1 MLSAVQIF
9 VTAMK
14 EGRQRAPDW
23 YLHDPPPLLIPGRDL
38 VAGTVAVTDAVRCS
52 CTYLWTQPVSQLPDS
67 TSVNASLQPASL
79 TADVSQIAGHAGH
92 SSSSEHGPGCEN
104 HPLTHNLFYGNLFFL
119 LLHQLFVKVCLL
131 QVQGGKKDL
140 SRKLVTLIGPYI

>member
-9 VTAMK
+9 VATMK

-23 YLHDPPPLLIPGRDL
+23 YLHDPPPPQHLIPSRDL
-38 VAGTVAVTDAVRCS
+38 VAVTVAVTDAVRCS

-92 SSSSEHGPGCEN
+92 SSSSWEHGPGCEN
-104 HPLTHNLFYGNLFFL
+104 HPLTRNLFYGDVFFVDAPIICESLFT
-119 LLHQLFVKVCLL
+119 
-131 QVQGGKKDL
+131 
-140 SRKLVTLIGPYI
+140 SSPRRK